1 MFFVKIRL
9 LGRSKWMNVVG
20 PKIKLIRVSKG
31 LTQEALAARC
41 NVLKWDI
48 SRGTL
53 AKIESRIR
61 RVTGAEVA
69 LLAEALRIDIQEL
82 YIDQN

>member
-1 MFFVKIRL
+1 
-9 LGRSKWMNVVG
+9 MNFVG

-61 RVTGAEVA
+61 RVTDAEVA

-82 YIDQN
+82 YSDQS